1 MNTFI
6 ALALVAFVLVGGG
19 GLLISIYNRLVML
32 RHGVDKAFANI
43 DVLLKQR
50 VDELPE
56 LVKVVKAS
64 VEYERETLMR
74 LTALRTAFLNSTDRE
89 DKVALANQLD
99 GALKSLFAVAEN
111 YPALRANRSF
121 TQLQKRISELEDQIA
136 DRREFFNESVTLYN
150 VGIAEFPNLILA
162 RLLHYTPCT
171 LLQIHPD
178 ETRYAGIAL

>member
-1 MNTFI
+1 MNSVI
-6 ALALVAFVLVGGG
+6 ALALAIFVLIGSG
-19 GLLISIYNRLVML
+19 GLLISVYNRLVML

-64 VEYERETLMR
+64 VEYERETLMQ
-74 LTALRTAFLNSTDRE
+74 LTALRTAFLNRTDSE
-89 DKVALANQLD
+89 GKVALANQME

-111 YPALRANRSF
+111 YPELRANRSF
-121 TQLQKRISELEDQIA
+121 IQLQRRISALEDQIA

-150 VGIAEFPNLILA
+150 VGINEFPNLILA
-162 RLLHYTPCT
+162 RLLNYPQRS

-178 ETRYAGIAL
+178 ETRYAGITL